1 MNNTTQK
8 KPKMSSTPIDYNES
22 VNPEDLILRED
33 LQKLKLIDQ
42 YADKV
47 IKTEKDITRQIELL
61 KLWTQ
66 RDLNYSISTSFAFR
80 IICKAQGTKLGISE
94 PVTSEFEIDIT
105 EDSMVW
111 GEILMYQSWNLIS
124 ALPKVG
130 KSALIVG
137 ICGAVLNNKSE
148 FLGLPIKNK
157 FDNLIIVGNDQSN
170 KQWAKLFLRE
180 GLCHKTEENKIKI
193 DKRIALWSQG
203 SGIQLN
209 DEGIDKII
217 SECKKRPNSLLLVD
231 TLRSVTAQMG
241 LDENKTEISAPI
253 RKLQDATEDYGVTGV
268 MLHHTTKSVFGGNA
282 VMASSGSAA
291 IPAAFDQ
298 TILMNWLKQNAEQST
313 QSDKRIAVSCMGRGA
328 SSSIVVELTDNKWIS
343 HGDGDSAIQAER
355 MAEVEENLQGRQGDV
370 YDLIINNAE
379 SDKYTSTLDISNQL
393 NITSN
398 KALRTLKAL
407 ERKGLIKQEGV
418 KNQNNKGRPIALF
431 RPTRGTELSRGF
443 NDFNDFNEIKTT
455 KIHKTPDLS
464 TPTYETCSPET
475 TAPAVNIKVQRLKD
489 DGEWQNGWVIADSSN
504 PSDITIARMG
514 SPHLTAQHYRWQIN
528 LKPTT

>member
-1 MNNTTQK
+1 LGYIPQMNNTTQK
-8 KPKMSSTPIDYNES
+8 KPNMSSTPTDFNES

-33 LQKLKLIDQ
+33 LQKLQLIDQ

-66 RDLNYSISTSFAFR
+66 RDLNYSISSTFAFR

-94 PVTSEFEIDIT
+94 PVTSDLEIDIT
-105 EDSMVW
+105 EDAMVW

-137 ICGAVLNNKSE
+137 ICGAVLNNETE
-148 FLGLPIKNK
+148 FLGLPIKNR

-180 GLCHKTEENKIKI
+180 GLCQKTESNKIKI
-193 DKRIALWSQG
+193 DRRIALWPQG

-209 DEGIDKII
+209 EEGIDLIVQQ
-217 SECKKRPNSLLLVD
+217 CKKRPNSLLLVD
-231 TLRSVTAQMG
+231 TLRSVTSQMG
-241 LDENKTEISAPI
+241 LDENKTEISSPI
-253 RKLQDATEDYGVTGV
+253 RKLQDATADLGVTGV
-268 MLHHTTKSVFGGNA
+268 MLHHTTKSVYGGNA

-313 QSDKRIAVSCMGRGA
+313 QTDKRIAISCMGRGA
-328 SSSIVVELTDNKWIS
+328 SSSIVAELTDNKWIS
-343 HGDGDSAIQAER
+343 HGDGDAAIQAER
-355 MAEVEENLQGRQGDV
+355 LAEVEENLQGRQGDV

-379 SDKYTSTLDISNQL
+379 SDKYTSTIDISNQL

-418 KNQNNKGRPIALF
+418 KNQDKKGRPIALF
-431 RPTRGTELSRGF
+431 RPTRGNELSRGF
-443 NDFNDFNEIKTT
+443 NDFNDFNDNKTL
-455 KIHKTPDLS
+455 KTPK
-464 TPTYETCSPET
+464 TPSFSSPTHGIE
-475 TAPAVNIKVQRLKD
+475 VQRLKA
-489 DGEWQNGWVIADSSN
+489 DGEWQNGWVIANCTD

-514 SPHLTAQHYRWQIN
+514 SPHLTVPHYRWQIN
-528 LKPTT
+528 LRPTT

>member
-1 MNNTTQK
+1 MDSTQNDFRQ
-8 KPKMSSTPIDYNES
+8 SNDQEELILQ
-22 VNPEDLILRED
+22 EDLDKLNAID
-33 LQKLKLIDQ
+33 L
-42 YADKV
+42 YANK
-47 IKTEKDITRQIELL
+47 IIQTEKDVARQIELL

-66 RDLNYSISTSFAFR
+66 RDLNYSISSTFAFK
-80 IICKAQGTKLGISE
+80 ILCKAQGTKLGISE
-94 PVTSEFEIDIT
+94 PGTSDLEIDIT
-105 EDSMVW
+105 EDAMVW

-137 ICGAVLNNKSE
+137 ICGAVLNNKFE
-148 FLGLPIKNK
+148 FLGLPIKNR

-180 GLCHKTEENKIKI
+180 GLCSKTESNKIKI
-193 DKRIALWSQG
+193 DRRIALWPQG

-209 DEGIDKII
+209 EEGIDLIV
-217 SECKKRPNSLLLVD
+217 SQCKKRPNSLLLID
-231 TLRSVTAQMG
+231 TLRSVTSQMG
-241 LDENKTEISAPI
+241 LDENKTEISSPI
-253 RKLQDATEDYGVTGV
+253 RKLQDATADLGVTGV
-268 MLHHTTKSVFGGNA
+268 MLHHTTKSVYGGNA

-313 QSDKRIAVSCMGRGA
+313 QADKRIAISCMGRGA
-328 SSSIVVELTDNKWIS
+328 SSSIVAELSDNKWIS
-343 HGDGDSAIQAER
+343 HGDGDEAIHAER
-355 MAEVEENLQGRQGDV
+355 LAEVEENLQGRQGDV

-379 SDKYTSTLDISNQL
+379 SDKYTSTIDISNIL

-418 KNQNNKGRPIALF
+418 KNQDKKGRPIALF

-443 NDFNDFNEIKTT
+443 NDFNDFNEIKTL
-455 KIHKTPDLS
+455 KTPKTPSLS
-464 TPTYETCSPET
+464 SPTHG
-475 TAPAVNIKVQRLKD
+475 IKVQRLEA
-489 DGEWQNGWVIADSSN
+489 DGTWQNGWVIANCSD

-528 LKPTT
+528 LRPTSSK

>member
-1 MNNTTQK
+1 
-8 KPKMSSTPIDYNES
+8 MSSTQKDFNES
-22 VNPEDLILRED
+22 ENQEDQILQED
-33 LQKLKLIDQ
+33 LQKLSLIDT
-42 YADKV
+42 YAERV

-66 RDLNYSISTSFAFR
+66 RDLNYSISSTFAFK

-94 PVTSEFEIDIT
+94 PVTSDIEIDIT
-105 EDSMVW
+105 EDAMVW

-137 ICGAVLNNKSE
+137 ICGAVLNNKTE
-148 FLGLPIKNK
+148 FLGLPIRNR

-180 GLCHKTEENKIKI
+180 NLCWKTENNKIKI
-193 DKRIALWSQG
+193 DNRIALWSQG

-209 DEGIDKII
+209 DEGIDLIV
-217 SECKKRPNSLLLVD
+217 SQCKKRPNSLLLVD
-231 TLRSVTAQMG
+231 TLRSVTSQMG

-253 RKLQDATEDYGVTGV
+253 RKLQDATADLGVTGV
-268 MLHHTTKSVFGGNA
+268 MLHHTTKSVYGGNA

-298 TILMNWLKQNAEQST
+298 TILMNWLKHNAEAST
-313 QSDKRIAVSCMGRGA
+313 QTDKRIAISCMGRGV
-328 SSSIVVELTDNKWIS
+328 SSALVAELTDNKWIS
-343 HGDGDSAIQAER
+343 HGDGDAAIEAER
-355 MAEVEENLQGRQGDV
+355 LSEVEENLQGRQGDV

-418 KNQNNKGRPIALF
+418 KNQDKKGRPIALF
-431 RPTRGTELSRGF
+431 RPTRGTEQSGGF
-443 NDFNDFNEIKTT
+443 NDFNDFNPIKTLKT
-455 KIHKTPDLS
+455 LKTPSLS
-464 TPTYETCSPET
+464 SPTQDM
-475 TAPAVNIKVQRLKD
+475 KVQRLLD
-489 DGEWQNGWVIADSSN
+489 DGNWQNGWVIADGSN

-514 SPHLTAQHYRWQIN
+514 SPHLTVEHCSWQID
-528 LKPTT
+528 LRPTT